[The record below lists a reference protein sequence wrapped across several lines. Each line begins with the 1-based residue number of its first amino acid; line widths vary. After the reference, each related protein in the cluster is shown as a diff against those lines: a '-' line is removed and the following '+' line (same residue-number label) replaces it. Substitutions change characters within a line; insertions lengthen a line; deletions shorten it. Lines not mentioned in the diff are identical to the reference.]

1 MFGNDRARLCDR
13 LRTAW
18 YRAAMRRLPLALTS
32 ALLVLAC
39 GDDTQQE
46 PTSGTTT
53 TGEAD
58 STSTGPTPTSTTV
71 EPTTT
76 TTADASTTAPD
87 STGPV
92 TECGN
97 GIVEDGEEC
106 DDQNVLDDDDCS
118 SACTIPFV
126 ELWTVTY
133 DGGDADVANHALFDE
148 EGNLYVLGNVEVGG
162 QYDVWLRQ
170 YTPDGREGFTWTY
183 AGAFGDDDFGR
194 RIAWLDG
201 DLVILGTEATET
213 NGDDVLIIRLSLADQ
228 TPVWTQQ
235 YNGPG
240 SGPVENG
247 DYGGGIAVDADGN
260 LLVAATIS
268 VDGQMTD
275 ISLRK
280 LDPDGGELWV
290 HQYDDPIVHDVDR
303 AVAVVVDGTDVY
315 LIGNSYI
322 EVNTEQAWIRKL
334 DGDGVELWTQTIP
347 GVEFTNGALD
357 SLGNLVLVGLEDDN
371 PDNIN
376 LWAGKFDP
384 DFMPLGSTTHDGPSG
399 SYDVAGGVAL
409 GASDSV
415 YLTGSITIVGQ
426 QANIW
431 SARYM
436 PDLGLRLWN
445 DAYGNEDAQL
455 NDVGRGVAVS
465 ADETRVAVVGFES
478 VLGQDSNVWVRM
490 YEN

>member
-1 MFGNDRARLCDR
+1 
-13 LRTAW
+13 
-18 YRAAMRRLPLALTS
+18 MRRLPLALTS

-39 GDDTQQE
+39 GDDDTPQD
-46 PTSGTTT
+46 PTTGSTS

-58 STSTGPTPTSTTV
+58 STTVEPAPTSTTV
-71 EPTTT
+71 EPTSTT
-76 TTADASTTAPD
+76 DASTTAVD

-92 TECGN
+92 AECGN

-183 AGAFGDDDFGR
+183 AGAFGGDDFGR
-194 RIAWLDG
+194 RMAWLDG
-201 DLVILGTEATET
+201 DLVIVGTEATET
-213 NGDDVLIIRLSLADQ
+213 NGDDVLILRLSLADQ

-235 YNGPG
+235 YDGPG
-240 SGPVENG
+240 SGPEPADNG

-260 LLVAATIS
+260 LLVAASIS
-268 VDGQMTD
+268 VDGQMAD

-290 HQYDDPIVHDVDR
+290 HQYDDPTAHDVDT
-303 AVAVVVDGTDVY
+303 ASAVVVDGTDVY
-315 LIGNSYI
+315 LIGNSFI
-322 EVNTEQAWIRKL
+322 TADTEQSWIRKL
-334 DGDGVELWTQTIP
+334 DTDGGELWTQTIP

-357 SLGNLVLVGLEDDN
+357 SQGNLVLVGLEDDN
-371 PDNIN
+371 PDNVN
-376 LWAGKFDP
+376 LWAGKFDA
-384 DFMPLGSTTHDGPSG
+384 DFAELATTTHDGPSG